1 MKDFVKLSKLQWKK
15 NSIWII
21 LLIIA
26 TLLIN
31 TMSFKYNVK
40 NTYDNITNSV
50 TDFEYYLGIKDAQKK
65 KKPEKIT
72 AEYIKYG
79 GKLRDRV
86 VEKYDIIPNKKL
98 VSMDSRDID
107 RYYSQERKDIFYQ
120 AESSIENYDYS
131 IEGILNENPNNALFS
146 QYTNFFMI
154 PFLFL
159 LAMLLTSIEQMTNYF
174 DFSRMLPWS
183 KTKDFVMKIVFG
195 ILLALVTFGFHIGI
209 EQVVVATSGLS
220 EVYNLSGIL
229 LYFIR
234 YMILYWLIFIIL
246 ISAGAI
252 SGNIFGHLG
261 MTIIIF
267 GFLNIIVYLITTV
280 QLIFNGLNYQMTLM
294 TKFEDFVKEQNP
306 IVQHILDPLRN
317 VNMSNDTLIG
327 YAVIAAI
334 VLALGL
340 FVVKNMKT
348 ENSGYL
354 IVSKPIKILCQ
365 ILGTL
370 TLTSI
375 IFAIVTST
383 LADYNVYIGIVIY
396 LFFLFA
402 SYKLFKALFNIKIK
416 V

>member
-31 TMSFKYNVK
+31 TMTFRYNVK
-40 NTYDNITNSV
+40 ETYNNITISV
-50 TDFEYYLGIKDAQKK
+50 SDFEYYLGIKGAQKK
-65 KKPEKIT
+65 KKPEKISV
-72 AEYIKYG
+72 EYIKYG

-86 VEKYDIIPNKKL
+86 VKKYDIIPNERL
-98 VSMDSRDID
+98 SSMDSKDVD
-107 RYYSQERKDIFYQ
+107 RYYSKERKDIFYK
-120 AESSIENYDYS
+120 AESSIDNYDYN
-131 IEGILNENPNNALFS
+131 IEKILNENPNNALFS
-146 QYTNFFMI
+146 QYTNFFMV

-195 ILLALVTFGFHIGI
+195 LLLVLVTFGVHIGI
-209 EQVVVATSGLS
+209 EQVVVGTSGLS
-220 EVYNLSGIL
+220 EVYNLTGIL
-229 LYFIR
+229 LYFVR
-234 YMILYWLIFIIL
+234 NMLLYWLIFIIF

-261 MTIIIF
+261 MAIVVF
-267 GFLNIIVYLITTV
+267 GFFNIITYLISV
-280 QLIFNGLNYQMTLM
+280 IKNGVLKIGVMYDIIDSFH
-294 TKFEDFVKEQNP
+294 KFVEKQHP
-306 IVQHILDPLRN
+306 IIKQVLDPLGESYIDN
-317 VNMSNDTLIG
+317 NFLIG
-327 YAVIAAI
+327 YAIIAII
-334 VLALGL
+334 VFALGL
-340 FVVKNMKT
+340 LVVKNMKT
-348 ENSGYL
+348 ENSGYM
-354 IVSKPIKILCQ
+354 IVNKPIKILCQ
-365 ILGTL
+365 SMGIL

-375 IFAIVTST
+375 IFTIVTST
-383 LADYNVYIGIVIY
+383 LADYNVYIGIGIY
-396 LFFLFA
+396 VFFLFA